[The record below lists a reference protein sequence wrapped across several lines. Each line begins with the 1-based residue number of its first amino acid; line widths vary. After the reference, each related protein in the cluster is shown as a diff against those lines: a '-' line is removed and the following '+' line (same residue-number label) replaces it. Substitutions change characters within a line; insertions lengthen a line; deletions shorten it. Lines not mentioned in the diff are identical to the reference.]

1 MNNLKS
7 EEFMAYPTHRVTCYF
22 ENQSD
27 FQSAMK
33 HFAAAGFDTNDIFV
47 LHGRRGI
54 EILDIGGERHGIL
67 ARLSRAVQRIM
78 SEYEVHQ
85 YEIMKEHLEQDHIV
99 IGVSAPLE
107 EEREK
112 IHRIMHD
119 NHGHHIM
126 YFGQLY
132 IETIEE

>member
-1 MNNLKS
+1 MNNPQA
-7 EEFMAYPTHRVTCYF
+7 EQFMAYPTHRVTCYF
-22 ENQSD
+22 ESQAD

-33 HFAAAGFDTNDIFV
+33 QFAAAGFDVKDIFV
-47 LHGRRGI
+47 LHGQRGV
-54 EILDIGGERHGIL
+54 EILDIDGERHGML
-67 ARLSRAVQRIM
+67 ARLSRMVQRIM
-78 SEYEVHQ
+78 SEYEVQQ
-85 YEIMKEHLEQDHIV
+85 YEIMKEHLEQGHIV
-99 IGVSAPLE
+99 IGVSAPHE
-107 EEREK
+107 QEREK